1 MRIKSFIF
9 EPDMKDF
16 IRIFFSLSAFLCMWS
31 CSDGDIITFELEFDQ
46 QLERCGNVGIEN
58 FDSSEASYVLYD
70 LKTDPGESLILLMPG
85 SSTYDAILFP
95 TESPYETSFG
105 INGSSVRFNYRTYNM
120 DPSGIICAEIPD
132 SQVRVLR
139 DYEAAGGTVNTYSEY
154 VDDNGIRTVTVTI
167 IVNDTS
173 LEILNADV
181 ITFGTYTHSYPIP
194 N

>member
-1 MRIKSFIF
+1 
-9 EPDMKDF
+9 MKDF

-105 INGSSVRFNYRTYNM
+105 INLRN
-120 DPSGIICAEIPD
+120 SGRVDAITSNLFGIQLLDCRYLKRMYDQYII
-132 SQVRVLR
+132 SGKVLISPANR
-139 DYEAAGGTVNTYSEY
+139 
-154 VDDNGIRTVTVTI
+154 
-167 IVNDTS
+167 ND
-173 LEILNADV
+173 I
-181 ITFGTYTHSYPIP
+181 H
-194 N
+194 